1 MEELRVNE
9 DVSLRVVGVPK
20 GFNLF
25 KLGSMLEEN
34 IIGTQ
39 NFISS
44 IKWIPNPN
52 PSLSNVEL
60 IASFEGKICIEHYYY
75 TSSSNSIEIL

>member
-9 DVSLRVVGVPK
+9 DVSLHVVGVPK

-34 IIGTQ
+34 VVGTQ

-52 PSLSNVEL
+52 PSLRSVEL
-60 IASFEGKICIEHYYY
+60 IASFEGRICIKHY
-75 TSSSNSIEIL
+75 